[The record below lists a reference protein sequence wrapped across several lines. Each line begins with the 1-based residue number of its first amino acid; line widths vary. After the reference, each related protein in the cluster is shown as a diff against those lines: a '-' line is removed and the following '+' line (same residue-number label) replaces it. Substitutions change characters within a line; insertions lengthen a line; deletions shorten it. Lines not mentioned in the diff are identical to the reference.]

1 MTSSHPQGSEEKDG
15 SGKCSCKRGYE
26 GDTCQQCAKGFFND
40 TEEEEFTCEG
50 WFRLEGKHM
59 RAYSS
64 IFSSYLVCSSSHR

>member
-50 WFRLEGKHM
+50 WFRLKGKTHEDVQFH
-59 RAYSS
+59 
-64 IFSSYLVCSSSHR
+64 IFIIFGV